1 MRARR
6 TAPPCLDPA
15 AAVRPRTGPAYIPAG
30 LLITEDNVQNE
41 QTPATAPVTLP
52 TGRAAGCPFDPPAG
66 LAEVRAT
73 GPLARMTYPDGHIG
87 WLATGHAA
95 VRSVLGDP
103 RFSSRYELMHHPFPG
118 GPEGPPAPAPVGDMT
133 GMDAPE
139 HTRFRRLLTGKFTV
153 RRMRQLTDRVAELTA
168 GHLDAMERGGPGV
181 DLVEAFARPL
191 PALMICELLGV
202 PYADRERFQEHA
214 QTIMS
219 MDVSPEEREAA
230 FTAFLGYM
238 AELVAAKRA
247 EPSDDLLGDLAQDSD
262 LTDEEL
268 VGVGGFLLAAGLD
281 TTANMIAHGTF
292 ALLTHPEQADAL
304 RADPDLAP
312 GAVEELMRYLTVAHT
327 GVRTALEDVEV
338 EGVLI
343 RAGESVTLSLEAAN
357 RDPERFPDPDT
368 LDVHRKATGH
378 LGFGHGI
385 HQCLGQQLARVE
397 MTVAL
402 PALLRRFPTLRLD
415 VPAEE
420 VPLRTEMNVY
430 GVHRLPVTW
439 DEV

>member
-1 MRARR
+1 MQQERL
-6 TAPPCLDPA
+6 PHP
-15 AAVRPRTGPAYIPAG
+15 
-30 LLITEDNVQNE
+30 E
-41 QTPATAPVTLP
+41 PVTLP
-52 TGRAAGCPFDPPAG
+52 TRRTAGCPFDPPAG
-66 LAEVRAT
+66 LAELREER
-73 GPLARMTYPDGHIG
+73 PLARMTYPDGHVG
-87 WLATGHAA
+87 WLATGYST
-95 VRSVLGDP
+95 VRAIMGDS
-103 RFSSRYELMHHPFPG
+103 RFSSRYELMHYPFAG
-118 GPEGPPAPAPVGDMT
+118 GPEGPLPPAPVGDMT

-139 HTRFRRLLTGKFTV
+139 HTRFRRILTGRFTV
-153 RRMRQLTDRVAELTA
+153 RRMRQLSDRVAEITSE
-168 GHLDAMERGGPGV
+168 HLDAMERGGPGA

-202 PYADRERFQEHA
+202 PYADRGRFQGHA
-214 QTIMS
+214 DTLMS
-219 MDVSPEEREAA
+219 RDVSPEDQYAA
-230 FTAFLGYM
+230 YVGLQEYM

-247 EPSDDLLGDLAQDSD
+247 APADDLLGDLAQDSD

-292 ALLTHPEQADAL
+292 ALLTDPAQADAL
-304 RADPDLAP
+304 RADPELAP
-312 GAVEELMRYLTVAHT
+312 QAVEELMRYLTIAHT
-327 GVRTALEDVEV
+327 SVKSALEDVELD
-338 EGVLI
+338 GLI
-343 RAGESVTLSLEAAN
+343 VKAGESVTLSLEAAN
-357 RDPERFPDPDT
+357 RDPERFPDPDA

-415 VPAEE
+415 VPADE
-420 VPLRTEMNVY
+420 VPLRTDMNIY

-439 DEV
+439 DES